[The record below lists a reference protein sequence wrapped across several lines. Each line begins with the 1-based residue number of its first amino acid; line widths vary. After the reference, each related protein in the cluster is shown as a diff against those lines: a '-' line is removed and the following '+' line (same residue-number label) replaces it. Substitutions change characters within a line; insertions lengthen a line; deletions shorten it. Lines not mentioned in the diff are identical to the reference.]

1 MHRIKT
7 KGGRSTWLLA
17 RTFSPHPMG
26 RDENV
31 LMCFLITDINNDFD
45 IFKIDKRSLEDVDVL
60 SN

>member
-1 MHRIKT
+1 
-7 KGGRSTWLLA
+7 
-17 RTFSPHPMG
+17 MG

-60 SN
+60 SNWNWG